1 MSEPNRNDTGWADN
15 PVIKQRI
22 RAALYIVCA
31 LLLGVELLIHRHTYN
46 DVESIPFFHA
56 LYGFAALVFAVL
68 VAKGLRA
75 LVKRDEDYY
84 DS

>member
-1 MSEPNRNDTGWADN
+1 MNEPKHNDAGWADN
-15 PVIKQRI
+15 PVVKQRI
-22 RAALYIVCA
+22 RAALHIVCA

-46 DVESIPFFHA
+46 DVESIPFFYA
-56 LYGFAALVFAVL
+56 LYGFGALIFAVL